1 MELGGLSMKPNF
13 KKMSKKELTAYVLE
27 NREDMEALD
36 ALVDRRTPD
45 SEATI
50 YPAMFTEDGVPIKG
64 NIDIGKE
71 AIAQRVE
78 QAKQKHK
85 NSQN

>member
-1 MELGGLSMKPNF
+1 MKPNF
-13 KKMSKKELTAYVLE
+13 EKMSNKELTAYVLE

-36 ALVDRRTPD
+36 TLVDRRTPD

-50 YPAMFTEDGVPIKG
+50 YPTMFTEDGVPIKR

-78 QAKQKHK
+78 QVNQKQK